1 MIAAPPAI
9 HALEHW
15 LISYRRIWRGSIFS
29 TALMPLLYFAGI
41 GLGVGVYVNQA
52 RPAALG
58 GTSYLAYIAPGLL
71 ATAAFQVMA
80 GEMSWPVFAAMR
92 WGQQYKAM
100 LASPLRPVDI
110 LSGQIIFGL
119 LRATSAAVAFFMVM
133 VLFGMVRSPV
143 AAASLGAAA
152 LTALAVSGWLFT
164 VSITARTEG
173 VMSLTYRFGVIPV
186 TLFSGVFF
194 PVSQLPLLVR
204 PIAWLSPLWHGT
216 ELARSATLGWPA
228 PLPPAVHLAC
238 LLAWVVSGLYLAQR
252 SINRKLSV

>member
-1 MIAAPPAI
+1 MLAVPPAI

-15 LISYRRIWRGSIFS
+15 LISYRRIWRGTIFS

-71 ATAAFQVMA
+71 TTAAFQVMA

-110 LSGQIIFGL
+110 LSGQITFGL
-119 LRATSAAVAFFMVM
+119 LRATSSAVAFFMVM

-164 VSITARTEG
+164 ASVRARTDT
-173 VMSLTYRFGVIPV
+173 VMSVTYRFGVIPV

-194 PVSQLPLLVR
+194 PVSQLPLVIR

-216 ELARSATLGWPA
+216 ELTRSVTLGWPP

-238 LLAWVVSGLYLAQR
+238 LLAWVVSGLYLAER